1 MSGVRG
7 IYYFLGWLGFFND
20 YILFEAIRGAEH
32 KRVTAGTAAIKQKTI
47 AYFQHPALTS
57 CINDHFFYL

>member
-32 KRVTAGTAAIKQKTI
+32 KRVTAGTAAIKNK
-47 AYFQHPALTS
+47 YFQRPALTS
-57 CINDHFFYL
+57 CINDQFFYS